1 MNKKPYSSA
10 IKKTPYKYLISK
22 KIAKLIL
29 KGMDRNEV
37 YHECFDK
44 NIVQID
50 SLQRRREVTNVV
62 YDRLLTLDNVLLKE
76 FVHGDI
82 ATSKFILVY
91 AITKADRLFFDF
103 MYEVYRE
110 SLLTNKEFISLDDFD
125 NFFISK
131 KEYDPIVNKWGYFT
145 IDCLTKGYRNI
156 LVESGIGKRVKRN
169 ISSIKIMIHPDVRD
183 HIENIGDYDYLK
195 AILGEK

>member
-44 NIVQID
+44 NIIQID

-62 YDRLLTLDNVLLKE
+62 YDRLLTLDNVLLQE

-131 KEYDPIVNKWGYFT
+131 KEYDPIVNKWGHFT